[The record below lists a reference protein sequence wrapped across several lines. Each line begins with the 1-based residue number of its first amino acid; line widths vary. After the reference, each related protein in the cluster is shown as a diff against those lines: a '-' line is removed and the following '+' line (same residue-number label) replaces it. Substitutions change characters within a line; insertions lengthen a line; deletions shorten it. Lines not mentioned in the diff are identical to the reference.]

1 MSANPYNWPIVDR
14 YLTASLPNPLD
25 LPPGWIVALI
35 DGSAGLLVNNGTAWV
50 ATSGGGPTTEDAVT
64 NAVTN
69 VVTINHSST
78 GTPAAGFG
86 AGLLFTLESATVANR
101 EAALIATDWETA
113 ADATREA
120 ALVFSVYD
128 HAAAYECLRMDGVGS
143 VPRLGFFGHAAAAR
157 PTTYTITNLTT
168 DRTFDA
174 NACADLEICDV
185 LGTLITDLASL
196 GLLVVA

>member
-14 YLTASLPNPLD
+14 YLTANLPNPLD

-69 VVTINHSST
+69 VVTISHSST

-86 AGLLFTLESATVANR
+86 VGLAFTLEDNTTAGQN
-101 EAALIATDWETA
+101 AALIAVDWETA
-113 ADATREA
+113 ATATREA
-120 ALVFSVYD
+120 AMVFSVYD
-128 HAAAYECLRMDGVGS
+128 HAGAYECLRMDGVGS
-143 VPRLGFFGHAAAAR
+143 VPRLGFYGHAAAAR
-157 PTTYTITNLTT
+157 PAAYTVTNWAA
-168 DRTFDA
+168 DRAIDCDA
-174 NACADLEICDV
+174 AADLEIAHV
-185 LGTLITDLASL
+185 LGTVINDLIAL
-196 GLLVVA
+196 GLFTA